1 MTGLPSRSRVEELRP
16 KVQRS
21 VQWVAGR
28 SLNKA
33 AVGILRLG
41 LPFPPYGAGS
51 ALVMETFGRKTGR
64 RRLTPMACLKVGEDG
79 LLVVAEHGR
88 HADWVRNALA
98 AGSVRIWLAGRSYR
112 GSVQVLDDEDP
123 AEVLRRIGNKIHTLS
138 IRAMAHDP
146 KVIAITLEGQAPR
159 EGHPPPGGRQ

>member
-1 MTGLPSRSRVEELRP
+1 MTGLPSRSRVDELRP

-33 AVGILRLG
+33 AVGVLRLG
-41 LPFPPYGAGS
+41 LPFPPYGPES

-64 RRLTPMACLKVGEDG
+64 RRLTPMACLKQGEDR

-88 HADWVRNALA
+88 HADWVRNARA
-98 AGSVRIWLAGRSYR
+98 AGTVRIWLAGRSYR
-112 GSVQVLDDEDP
+112 GRVQVLDREDP
-123 AEVLRRIGNKIHTLS
+123 AEVLRRMGNKIHTLS
-138 IRAMAHDP
+138 IQAMAHDP
-146 KVIAITLEGQAPR
+146 KVIEISIDSVSAGGA
-159 EGHPPPGGRQ
+159 HPPA